1 MNHSNKNS
9 SVLPRS
15 PLNMN
20 GSLPTSLLSAPLGRG
35 PPPGGPGGPPPGGPG
50 GPRPGG
56 PGGPPP
62 GGPGG
67 PPPEGN
73 PPARPGY
80 PPPNGGPPPGGPPPE
95 GNPPLGRTRPDGPPK
110 TPCFALLNTDWLGM
124 IVLVSVVIAD
134 VKVGMWYGVPLLRGR
149 EMVGMVE
156 AKPTSLPSSR
166 SLVFH

>member
-15 PLNMN
+15 PLNIN

-35 PPPGGPGGPPPGGPG
+35 PP
-50 GPRPGG
+50 PGG

-80 PPPNGGPPPGGPPPE
+80 PPPNGGPPPE
-95 GNPPLGRTRPDGPPK
+95 GNPPLGGSRPGGPPK
-110 TPCFALLNTDWLGM
+110 TPCFALLNIDWLGI
-124 IVLVSVVIAD
+124 IVLVRVVIAD
-134 VKVGMWYGVPLLRGR
+134 VKVGTRYEVPLLRGR
-149 EMVGMVE
+149 EMVGML
-156 AKPTSLPSSR
+156 AARFASFASSR
-166 SLVFH
+166 SSVVV

>member
-50 GPRPGG
+50 GPPPGG

-80 PPPNGGPPPGGPPPE
+80 PPPNGGPPPGGPPP
-95 GNPPLGRTRPDGPPK
+95 LGGSRPGGPPK
-110 TPCFALLNTDWLGM
+110 TPCFALLNIDWLGM
-124 IVLVSVVIAD
+124 IVLVRVVIAD
-134 VKVGMWYGVPLLRGR
+134 VKVGTRYEVPLLRGR
-149 EMVGMVE
+149 EMVGML
-156 AKPTSLPSSR
+156 AARFASFASSR
-166 SLVFH
+166 SSVVV

>member
-9 SVLPRS
+9 SVLPWS

-20 GSLPTSLLSAPLGRG
+20 GSLPTSVLSAPLGSG
-35 PPPGGPGGPPPGGPG
+35 PP
-50 GPRPGG
+50 

-110 TPCFALLNTDWLGM
+110 TPCFALLNTYWLGM

-134 VKVGMWYGVPLLRGR
+134 VKVGMWY
-149 EMVGMVE
+149 
-156 AKPTSLPSSR
+156 
-166 SLVFH
+166 

>member
-35 PPPGGPGGPPPGGPG
+35 PPPGGP
-50 GPRPGG
+50 
-56 PGGPPP
+56 PP

-80 PPPNGGPPPGGPPPE
+80 PPPNGGPPPGGPPPLD
-95 GNPPLGRTRPDGPPK
+95 GIRPPDGPPK
-110 TPCFALLNTDWLGM
+110 TPCFALLNIDWVGI
-124 IVLVSVVIAD
+124 IVLVRVVIAD
-134 VKVGMWYGVPLLRGR
+134 VKVGTRYEVPLLRGR
-149 EMVGMVE
+149 EMVGML
-156 AKPTSLPSSR
+156 AARFASLPSSR
-166 SLVFH
+166 SSTFD

>member
-15 PLNMN
+15 PLNIN

-35 PPPGGPGGPPPGGPG
+35 PPPGGS
-50 GPRPGG
+50 
-56 PGGPPP
+56 GGPPP

-80 PPPNGGPPPGGPPPE
+80 PPPNGGPPPGGPPP
-95 GNPPLGRTRPDGPPK
+95 LGGIRPGGPPK
-110 TPCFALLNTDWLGM
+110 TPRFALLSIDWLGM
-124 IVLVSVVIAD
+124 IVLVRVVIAD
-134 VKVGMWYGVPLLRGR
+134 VKVGTRYEVPLLRGR
-149 EMVGMVE
+149 EMVGML
-156 AKPTSLPSSR
+156 AARFASFASSR
-166 SLVFH
+166 SSVFD

>member
-15 PLNMN
+15 PLNIN

-35 PPPGGPGGPPPGGPG
+35 PPPGGS
-50 GPRPGG
+50 
-56 PGGPPP
+56 GGPPP

-80 PPPNGGPPPGGPPPE
+80 PPPNGGPPPGGPPP
-95 GNPPLGRTRPDGPPK
+95 LGGIRPGGPPK
-110 TPCFALLNTDWLGM
+110 TPCFALLSIDWLGM
-124 IVLVSVVIAD
+124 IVLVRVVIAD
-134 VKVGMWYGVPLLRGR
+134 VKVGTRYEVPLLRGR
-149 EMVGMVE
+149 EMVGML
-156 AKPTSLPSSR
+156 AARFASFASSR
-166 SLVFH
+166 SSVVV

>member
-15 PLNMN
+15 PLNIN

-35 PPPGGPGGPPPGGPG
+35 PPPGGPC
-50 GPRPGG
+50 
-56 PGGPPP
+56 GPPP

-80 PPPNGGPPPGGPPPE
+80 PPPNGGPPPGGPPPLD
-95 GNPPLGRTRPDGPPK
+95 GIRPPDGPPK
-110 TPCFALLNTDWLGM
+110 TPCFALLNIDWVGI
-124 IVLVSVVIAD
+124 IVLVRVVIAD
-134 VKVGMWYGVPLLRGR
+134 VKVGTRYEVPLLRGR
-149 EMVGMVE
+149 EMVGML
-156 AKPTSLPSSR
+156 AARFASLPSSR
-166 SLVFH
+166 SSTFD

>member
-15 PLNMN
+15 PLNIN

-35 PPPGGPGGPPPGGPG
+35 PPPGGPC
-50 GPRPGG
+50 
-56 PGGPPP
+56 GPPP

-95 GNPPLGRTRPDGPPK
+95 GNPPLGGSRPGGPPK
-110 TPCFALLNTDWLGM
+110 TPCFALLNIDWLGM
-124 IVLVSVVIAD
+124 IVLVRVVIAD
-134 VKVGMWYGVPLLRGR
+134 VKVGTRYEVPLLRGR
-149 EMVGMVE
+149 EMVGML
-156 AKPTSLPSSR
+156 AARFASFASSR
-166 SLVFH
+166 SSVVV

>member
-15 PLNMN
+15 PLNIN

-35 PPPGGPGGPPPGGPG
+35 PP
-50 GPRPGG
+50 PGG

-80 PPPNGGPPPGGPPPE
+80 PPPNGGPPPGGPPP
-95 GNPPLGRTRPDGPPK
+95 LGGSRPGGPPK
-110 TPCFALLNTDWLGM
+110 TPCFALLNIDWLGM
-124 IVLVSVVIAD
+124 IVLVRVVIAD
-134 VKVGMWYGVPLLRGR
+134 VKVGTRYEVPLLRGR
-149 EMVGMVE
+149 EMVGML
-156 AKPTSLPSSR
+156 AARFASFASSR
-166 SLVFH
+166 SSVFV

>member
-35 PPPGGPGGPPPGGPG
+35 PPPGGP
-50 GPRPGG
+50 
-56 PGGPPP
+56 PP

-73 PPARPGY
+73 PPAHPGY

-95 GNPPLGRTRPDGPPK
+95 GNPPLGGIRPGGPPK
-110 TPCFALLNTDWLGM
+110 TPCFALLNIDWLGM
-124 IVLVSVVIAD
+124 IVLVRVGIAD
-134 VKVGMWYGVPLLRGR
+134 VKVGTWYEVPLLRGR
-149 EMVGMVE
+149 EMVGMLE
-156 AKPTSLPSSR
+156 ARFASLPSSR
-166 SLVFH
+166 SSVVV

>member
-15 PLNMN
+15 PLNIN

-35 PPPGGPGGPPPGGPG
+35 PP
-50 GPRPGG
+50 PGG

-80 PPPNGGPPPGGPPPE
+80 PPPNGGPPPGGPPP
-95 GNPPLGRTRPDGPPK
+95 LGGSRPGGPPK
-110 TPCFALLNTDWLGM
+110 TPCFALLNIDWLGM
-124 IVLVSVVIAD
+124 IVLVRVVIAD
-134 VKVGMWYGVPLLRGR
+134 VKVGTRYEVPLLRGR
-149 EMVGMVE
+149 EMVGML
-156 AKPTSLPSSR
+156 AARFASFASSR
-166 SLVFH
+166 SSVVV